1 MLDDIKGFHIETTNI
16 CTLKCPKCSR
26 TDFISRFPNKWSNK
40 QLDLDSFKNFIDI
53 DLKNKIFILSG
64 NYGDPIY
71 YNNLFEFLK
80 WIKLNGAN
88 AFIYTNGSYKNKE
101 WWQELGSILDFNDK
115 IVFAIDGTPE
125 NFTKY
130 RINADWKSIELG
142 IKTVVNYTTTSWK
155 FIPFRFNENN
165 IDEAKKIAEN
175 LGVHSFYV
183 DPSSRW
189 ESLQDPLKPTVI
201 HPLYEQKITWK
212 PKIDVTLDP
221 KCKTNNLEH
230 YVSADGYYM
239 PCCYVG
245 DHRFYY
251 SSEFYKNKEKYHIS
265 KSTIS
270 QVLEGLTDYYINLEP
285 SNFNYCT
292 FNCPKI

>member
-1 MLDDIKGFHIETTNI
+1 MLDNLKGFHVETTNI

-26 TDFISRFPNKWSNK
+26 TDFIARFPSKWSNK
-40 QLDLDSFKNFIDI
+40 QLDLDSFKQFLDI
-53 DLKNKIFILSG
+53 DLKQKMFILSG

-71 YNNLFEFLK
+71 YNNLFELLR
-80 WIKLNGAN
+80 WIKLHGAN
-88 AFIYTNGSYKNKE
+88 AFIYTNGSYKNKD
-101 WWQELGSILDFNDK
+101 WWTELGSILDFDDR

-155 FIPFRFNENN
+155 FIPFQFNENN
-165 IDEAKKIAEN
+165 IDEAKKIADS

-189 ESLQDPLKPTVI
+189 DSLQDPLKPTVI
-201 HPLYEQKITWK
+201 HPLYEQKIVWK

-221 KCKTNNLEH
+221 KCKSNNVEH
-230 YVSADGYYM
+230 YISADGYYM
-239 PCCYVG
+239 PCCYIG

-265 KSTIS
+265 TTTIS
-270 QVLEGLTDYYINLEP
+270 QVLESLTEYYSTLE
-285 SNFNYCT
+285 SSKFNYCT
-292 FNCPKI
+292 FSCPKI